1 VHAQQS
7 PVIPK
12 ERHRVLSSTPKTI
25 RSGSSFTLT
34 DIHPGEYDI
43 RFVDEDGDSC
53 TLAKRNIFQ
62 DLSWRLTDS
71 WLLNCEAH

>member
-1 VHAQQS
+1 
-7 PVIPK
+7 VIPK